1 MTTSSP
7 MISFAGIAVV
17 AFVLLL
23 IVIGIVVAAVIA
35 IGTNQR
41 RRDE

>member
-1 MTTSSP
+1 
-7 MISFAGIAVV
+7 MISFAGIAIV